1 MNTIYNKELTDI
13 WSAKAMEL
21 GLLIGE
27 FTVDGIKFVSEEEVE
42 FANGY
47 YWNTLTVWADGKE
60 IYQEETEVEECDV
73 EETA

>member
-27 FTVDGIKFVSEEEVE
+27 FTVDGIEFASEEEVE
-42 FANGY
+42 FANGS